1 VPVLN
6 AGWLQIGLSAFTMH
20 DQALPPVPPAPTPLK
35 SIPGLIEGPAFM
47 GWPPGMLSHKT
58 APSVRSDGNA
68 AVQHG
73 HDIGYLIPHFAIP
86 MNAMCALN
94 TLLSKHKVTMPVSE
108 LQVEGKPA
116 GTYLFFLLGEICA
129 NPVSLPTGVVILLQ
143 CTVWTSLSVG
153 DLMIGLAIICI
164 DVVFD
169 FIWNKVKGLIPKV
182 PGQKNLQVL
191 TGLGLGKMLLAPGG
205 AKLVGGYLL
214 REGANKVIQHI
225 LKTWILSPLV
235 TGLPF
240 GKSGI
245 GRGNWAYHSF
255 FSSSNKKRT
264 DADH

>member
-1 VPVLN
+1 LPVLN
-6 AGWLQIGLSAFTMH
+6 AGWLQIGVSAFTMH

-58 APSVRSDGNA
+58 APTVLSDGNA
-68 AVQHG
+68 TVQHG
-73 HDIGYLIPHFAIP
+73 HDIGYVIPHFAIP

-94 TLLSKHKVTMPVSE
+94 TLLSKHKITMPVSR
-108 LQVEGKPA
+108 LQVEKKPA

-129 NPVSLPTGVVILLQ
+129 SPVSLPTGVLILLK
-143 CTVWTSLSVG
+143 CTVWTSMAFT
-153 DLMIGLAIICI
+153 DLLVGLAVICI

-169 FIWNKVKGLIPKV
+169 VIWNKVKGLIPKV

-191 TGLGLGKMLLAPGG
+191 GGLSLGQMLTGGG
-205 AKLVGGYLL
+205 GKLVAGYLL
-214 REGANKVIQHI
+214 REGANKVIQHVV
-225 LKTWILSPLV
+225 KSWILSPLI

-255 FSSSNKKRT
+255 FGSKNQKRT